1 MGLGD
6 LIPSL
11 AQDPASN
18 GLQMSPQELQRRQ
31 AIVDAL
37 TKEGSSYAPVQSWTQ
52 GAARLA
58 QALSGVVQRNRLD
71 AMQNQYRNQTA
82 KDSSALMAALFGGQQ
97 PAAQSASSPEPG
109 GASTPI
115 GSSVSDML
123 PTFAK
128 VGGGFGISPEYL
140 AKTAQIESAGNP
152 NAHNPSGADGLFQFM
167 PATAQQY
174 GLSDTR
180 DPMASTVAAARLAS
194 DNRNALAKALGRDP
208 TDAELYL
215 AHQQGAGGAA
225 KLLAN
230 PDAPAAS
237 IVGAKAVTQNG
248 GTPNMSAGDFANI
261 WLKKFANV
269 SVPGGSAQSTAG
281 MAFAGSQPT
290 LQDQGS
296 SEDQETPAKA
306 AAVPPSPPQVQAAA
320 QQSSGPSPQVAA
332 AMRVLQNPYA
342 TPQMQQIAGL
352 IIQKAI
358 PAQQQFSAPYKDA
371 DGNLLQRKPDGQV
384 VMLAKGSE
392 KPSAQ
397 KPFVMGEDQYGRK
410 IYGQLDQSGKPV
422 PIEQPQAAQQ
432 QSSPDAMNLHGE
444 EFMGTLDPQIAGQ
457 VRAIVEGRAPYP
469 TGMLLKTPYGQ
480 KLAAYVTQADPSF
493 EAGNPTARAKFLSDY
508 STGTVGKNNNALN
521 TAIGHLL
528 HLSDAAQNL
537 TAGEWQGGQY
547 PALNSIQN
555 AMRTARGESSVTNF
569 KNIVSQVAPEIVKVY
584 RGSGGAEADI
594 DRILKNIDASGSPKQ
609 INDAIGDLAD
619 LLKSKIEAN
628 SEQYRKVMGPL
639 SKVPSMISDKAIA
652 AMALLNNR
660 RSDAVIHAAS
670 PTPSSGVKRYRYDPN
685 GNLVA
690 Q

>member
-115 GSSVSDML
+115 ASSVSNML

-128 VGGGFGISPEYL
+128 VGGGFGVSPEYL
-140 AKTAQIESAGNP
+140 AKTAQIESSGNP
-152 NAHNPSGADGLFQFM
+152 NAHNLSGADGLFQLM
-167 PATAQQY
+167 PETAQKY
-174 GLSDTR
+174 GVSDTR

-237 IVGAKAVTQNG
+237 IVGAKAVMQNG
-248 GTPNMSAGDFANI
+248 GTPNMSARDFANI

-269 SVPGGSAQSTAG
+269 SVPGGSAQSPAG
-281 MAFAGSQPT
+281 
-290 LQDQGS
+290 
-296 SEDQETPAKA
+296 PAKA
-306 AAVPPSPPQVQAAA
+306 AAAPPSPPQVQAAA

-342 TPQMQQIAGL
+342 TPQMQQIAGM

-410 IYGQLDQSGKPV
+410 IYGQLDQNGKPV
-422 PIEQPQAAQQ
+422 PIEQPQGAQQ

-444 EFMGTLDPQIAGQ
+444 EFMSTLDPQIAGQ

-537 TAGEWQGGQY
+537 TAGEWLGGQY

-660 RSDAVIHAAS
+660 RSDAVIHASS

-685 GNLVA
+685 GNLIA